1 MSPAPDAPRR
11 AVVVGCG
18 LIGGSIGLALRAAG
32 WHVTGRDVNPASLE
46 VALRRGAIDAAGD
59 DPQAAITFV
68 ATPVTAV
75 AVEVRRALATTTG
88 FVTDAASVKAP
99 LVPLMDD
106 PRYVGGHP
114 MAGSEQ
120 EGVAGARADLFNG
133 AVWVL
138 TPVAGTDDES
148 FGFVRSVVTSLGAE
162 VVALPPEEHD
172 RMVAVVSHVPH
183 LAAATLM
190 TLADERASEH
200 RALLRLAA
208 GGFRDMTRVASG
220 HPSIW
225 PDICATN
232 RDAIVAALDRY
243 VDELVAVR
251 EIVAG
256 EDRAALMKRL
266 ESARSARRSLPARLG
281 ARDDLVEVRL
291 GIADEPGALA
301 RVLLVAAELGVS
313 VADVEI
319 AHSMEGPGG
328 VLVLVVEAGP
338 AQRLAEVLA
347 ADGASVNV
355 VPLP

>member
-1 MSPAPDAPRR
+1 MRR

-32 WHVTGRDVNPASLE
+32 WHVTGRDLDAGRLE
-46 VALRRGAIDAAGD
+46 HALDCGAIDAAGD
-59 DPQAAITFV
+59 DPLAEITFV

-75 AVEVRRALATTTG
+75 AGEVERALETTSG
-88 FVTDAASVKAP
+88 LVTDVASVKAP
-99 LVPLMDD
+99 LAPLMTN

-120 EGVAGARADLFNG
+120 EGVAGARADLFGG

-138 TPVAGTDDES
+138 TPVPGTDDEA
-148 FGFVRSVVTSLGAE
+148 FAAVRAVITSLGAE
-162 VVALPPEEHD
+162 VVALSPEEHD

-190 TLADERASEH
+190 TLADERSSEH

-220 HPSIW
+220 HPAIW

-243 VDELVAVR
+243 VEELVAVR
-251 EIVAG
+251 DVVAG
-256 EDRAALMKRL
+256 GDRQALIARL
-266 ESARSARRSLPARLG
+266 EAARSARRSLPARLG
-281 ARDDLVEVRL
+281 AGTDLVEVRL

-301 RVLLVAAELGVS
+301 RVLLQAAELGVS

-319 AHSMEGPGG
+319 AHSVEGDGG
-328 VLVLVVEAGP
+328 VLVLVVEAEP
-338 AQRLAEVLA
+338 AVRLAEAL
-347 ADGASVNV
+347 ADGGAAVNV

>member
-1 MSPAPDAPRR
+1 MSVSPQRR
-11 AVVVGCG
+11 ATVVGCG
-18 LIGGSIGLALRAAG
+18 LIGGSIGLALRANG
-32 WHVTGRDVNPASLE
+32 WHVTGRDSDPERLAAAERL
-46 VALRRGAIDAAGD
+46 GAIDATGE
-59 DPQAAITFV
+59 DPLAEITFV
-68 ATPVTAV
+68 ATPVAAV
-75 AVEVRRALATTTG
+75 GNEVARALDLTDG
-88 FVTDAASVKAP
+88 LVTDVASVKSP
-99 LVPLMDD
+99 LLALMGS

-120 EGVAGARADLFNG
+120 EGVGGARADLFQG

-138 TPVAGTDDES
+138 TPVPGTDDEA
-148 FGFVRSVVTSLGAE
+148 FAAVRAIIATLGAE
-162 VVALPPEEHD
+162 VVALPPAEHD

-190 TLADERASEH
+190 ALADEHSSEH

-220 HPSIW
+220 HPAIW

-232 RDAIVAALDRY
+232 RDAIVATLDRY
-243 VDELVAVR
+243 IDELAAVR
-251 EIVAG
+251 SVVAHG
-256 EDRAALMKRL
+256 DRDALVARL
-266 ESARSARRSLPARLG
+266 DQARRARRALPSRLG
-281 ARDDLVEVRL
+281 PDAELVEVRL

-301 RVLLVAAELGVS
+301 RVLLQAAELGVS

-319 AHSMEGPGG
+319 AHSVEGSGG

-338 AQRLAEVLA
+338 ASLLATVLAEGGA
-347 ADGASVNV
+347 AVNV